1 MSPRSLS
8 VRLPTIALLCINIFA
23 STFSIGAFAPLL
35 PEIGRTFRLSDL
47 ELGVL
52 AGSFGFA
59 RMLAD
64 LPVGLV
70 VRRHPRAALVIG
82 PVVLLAGILGMTA
95 GGPFAALLLGRTLM
109 GLGHSLAMVAVL
121 TAVLH
126 VHAGRRLGAA
136 LNAIEFSGMLGL
148 LGGVTLVGW
157 LPSALPWSGAF
168 LAACAPVV
176 LVFATLPGLLASLRQ
191 THSVSGSK
199 GVLASSP
206 STPAGRRWVVPLVFV
221 IGAAMA
227 STYSTVEQFLIPLRG
242 SRHFGLDRAGIAH
255 LLQIG
260 QIADTVALLP
270 VGVLSDRR
278 GASHVLGAV
287 TLTMAVGLTFIA
299 FGGLT
304 LVALGCVLTGLAMAG
319 WMLPL
324 SVLRE
329 VTRPEHIAMRT
340 ALYRV
345 GVDGGHFLGP
355 FLNGLLGA
363 WNPAVVPGFLAA
375 LLVAVGLVM
384 ALSRGFSHDMPQD
397 HRGIRV

>member
-1 MSPRSLS
+1 VSPWSLS
-8 VRLPTIALLCINIFA
+8 VRLPVIALLCINVFA
-23 STFSIGAFAPLL
+23 STFTIGAFAPLL
-35 PEIGRTFRLSDL
+35 PEIGRTLRLSDL

-59 RMLAD
+59 RMVAD

-157 LPSALPWSGAF
+157 LPSALPWSSAF

-176 LVFATLPGLLASLRQ
+176 LVFATLPGLVTSLRE
-191 THSVSGSK
+191 THAVSGSK
-199 GVLASSP
+199 GVVTSGP
-206 STPAGRRWVVPLVFV
+206 PTPTGRRWAVPLVFV
-221 IGAAMA
+221 IGTAVAC
-227 STYSTVEQFLIPLRG
+227 TYSTVEQFLIPLRG

-270 VGVLSDRR
+270 VGVLADRR
-278 GASHVLGAV
+278 GASRVLAAV
-287 TLTMAVGLTFIA
+287 TLTMAVGLSFIA

-304 LVALGCVLTGLAMAG
+304 LVALGCVLNGLAMAG

-340 ALYRV
+340 AFYRV

-355 FLNGLLGA
+355 FLSGLLGA
-363 WNPAVVPGFLAA
+363 WNPALVPA
-375 LLVAVGLVM
+375 LLTALLAAVGLVI
-384 ALSRGFSHDMPQD
+384 ALGRGRFADTRQP
-397 HRGIRV
+397 RY